1 MKTHLLQRFCDRP
14 RNFQKGDFRNVLIA
28 PLKLT
33 SNGLKL
39 QLVHTPGHKLQQRGN
54 ENTASSGSKF
64 LLERRD
70 ESVECEGQD
79 SDKKFIE
86 QYMVQR

>member
-1 MKTHLLQRFCDRP
+1 MGWSYSLYIRRTY
-14 RNFQKGDFRNVLIA
+14 A
-28 PLKLT
+28 LKQT
-33 SNGLKL
+33 EI
-39 QLVHTPGHKLQQRGN
+39 TERGN

-70 ESVECEGQD
+70 ESVESEGQD